1 MGRKARLCFLLILS
15 LLSLSG
21 CSGQSSP
28 ELNIPSE
35 QSPITPP
42 VIPDQ
47 PSTIP
52 LPTPDQPPVTP
63 PASPAQFPVI
73 PSVVPDKPYVIP
85 AAASP
90 GDVIKTISFPE
101 GISGVSDIVFDKS
114 SQSLLIF
121 VYDIATKWEVTKIM
135 QIPIVSGI
143 VLAEV
148 NINNPDFF
156 MNHASSF
163 TKNDNYFYGTSYG
176 YSNGVP
182 QSLIYK
188 IDFTGKVIGS
198 FPCPSTNMD
207 GFCKGVA
214 WDGQY
219 LWCGGSNNINLTK
232 FSMDGLF
239 IKEIGALDS
248 VNNRVEAYDPE
259 ANQLI
264 VSTDNHLRLIDI
276 ITGAEVR
283 SVYTGYSRIGDWD
296 GKLFWAVNRD
306 TRQFEGIY
314 IGK

>member
-1 MGRKARLCFLLILS
+1 MGRKARLYFLLILS
-15 LLSLSG
+15 LLVLSG

-28 ELNIPSE
+28 ELNIPSG
-35 QSPITPP
+35 QSPKTPP
-42 VIPDQ
+42 VIPD
-47 PSTIP
+47 
-52 LPTPDQPPVTP
+52 PP
-63 PASPAQFPVI
+63 PVI
-73 PSVVPDKPYVIP
+73 PPAIPDQPYVIP
-85 AAASP
+85 AATSP
-90 GDVIKTISFPE
+90 GDVVKTIAFPE

-121 VYDIATKWEVTKIM
+121 VYDIATNWEVTKII
-135 QIPIVSGI
+135 QIPITSGT

-148 NINNPDFF
+148 DINNPDFF

-163 TKNDNYFYGTSYG
+163 SKNDNYFYGTSYG
-176 YSNGVP
+176 YSNGIP
-182 QSLIYK
+182 QSLIYM
-188 IDFTGKVIGS
+188 IDFNGKVVGS
-198 FPCPSTNMD
+198 FSCPSTNVD

-219 LWCGGSNNINLTK
+219 LWSGGSNLTK

-239 IKEIGALDS
+239 IKEIGALDL
-248 VNNRVEAYDPE
+248 VNNRVEAYDPD
-259 ANQLI
+259 ASQLI
-264 VSTDNHLRLIDI
+264 VSTDNHLRFIDI

-283 SVYTGYSRIGDWD
+283 SVYTGSSRIGDWD